1 MDTMLDH
8 PNFKLFLKNIYV
20 LNIEYLTALLD
31 QMLLESPDDCT
42 AIYLSWDSTARLI
55 LDEHVHL
62 PIEKRSALLKLL
74 TDAFID
80 NDEDTM
86 DDIRKDIILNHYEA
100 EPLTPEGEELVRKL
114 LQLMYNMKV

>member
-1 MDTMLDH
+1 MDTMSNH
-8 PNFKLFLKNIYV
+8 PNFKLFLKNINE